1 LLPKGR
7 VEIVKA
13 SLGNDA
19 GVVGAASLV
28 MQAANDI

>member
-1 LLPKGR
+1 LPKGR
-7 VEIVKA
+7 VEVVRA

-28 MQAANDI
+28 MKTTSEV